1 MILFLSGLVSLLKM
15 VLKLNLKKETIN
27 YGTVT
32 KGEDNGNPF
41 FEFKNTG
48 NEPLIIK
55 DAKSSCG
62 LYNSLAFL
70 KSYSSWWI

>member
-1 MILFLSGLVSLLKM
+1 MKKNIFLLILFLSGLASFAQNGAKIEF
-15 VLKLNLKKETIN
+15 KEETIN

-32 KGEDNGNPF
+32 KGEDNGKRI

-55 DAKSSCG
+55 
-62 LYNSLAFL
+62 
-70 KSYSSWWI
+70 